1 MALALVLHTGG
12 AAQGHPPEDRPLAPP
27 PPPPVRWALSQRAGG
42 LLCETCTAHDPP
54 MSAGAA
60 MSLRA
65 VAGVIPPDLPSVRFD
80 NPAILADLQG
90 VLPDYIE
97 AVLDK
102 DLKTRA
108 FLASTG
114 LA

>member
-1 MALALVLHTGG
+1 
-12 AAQGHPPEDRPLAPP
+12 
-27 PPPPVRWALSQRAGG
+27 
-42 LLCETCTAHDPP
+42 